1 MLLAQNFSLTIAVH
15 HFTCL
20 ISQNNQHTVL
30 IMSWIS
36 KKAWFLIYHVGR
48 KI

>member
-15 HFTCL
+15 YFTCL

-30 IMSWIS
+30 IMSWDI
-36 KKAWFLIYHVGR
+36 KTGMVFIYHVGR